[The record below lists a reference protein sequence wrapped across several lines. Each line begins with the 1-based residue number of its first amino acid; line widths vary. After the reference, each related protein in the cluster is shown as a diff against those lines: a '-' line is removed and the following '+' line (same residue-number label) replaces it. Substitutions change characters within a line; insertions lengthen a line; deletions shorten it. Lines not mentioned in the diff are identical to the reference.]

1 MTAYKEA
8 VVHFKEL
15 LPYTI
20 MVKGTKFT
28 HTLISTSVLI
38 IHMFIHTH
46 IEHNNANIEIALM
59 KEMEDTI

>member
-20 MVKGTKFT
+20 MIKGTKFT
-28 HTLISTSVLI
+28 HTLKQVFLLYTCSYT
-38 IHMFIHTH
+38 HTH
-46 IEHNNANIEIALM
+46 
-59 KEMEDTI
+59 